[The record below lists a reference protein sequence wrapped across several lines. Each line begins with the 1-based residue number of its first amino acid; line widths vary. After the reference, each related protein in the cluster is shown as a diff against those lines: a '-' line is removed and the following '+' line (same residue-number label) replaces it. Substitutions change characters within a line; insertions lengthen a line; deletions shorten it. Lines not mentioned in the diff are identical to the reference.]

1 MANLLNENRF
11 ITISRNLSRFTRI
24 LITLIILSFTV
35 LIWLFFFYLP
45 TKLETNEQ
53 NIFLQNFLK
62 QNEAYEIALK
72 QFDSIKNENAMLNE
86 ELKKTGF
93 NKKNNQNDVDL
104 NLKTLK
110 KNNLCC
116 SEFRP
121 INKKQND
128 LYKKEY
134 YSLKINGDFGN
145 IISFLQDLKKSN
157 GSFKLK
163 NTEIKRKSKGR
174 TFLVSTLRIVSFL

>member
-1 MANLLNENRF
+1 MADLLNENRF
-11 ITISRNLSRFTRI
+11 ITISRNFSRFARF

-45 TKLETNEQ
+45 TKLEISEQ
-53 NIFLQNFLK
+53 EVFLQNFLK
-62 QNEAYEIALK
+62 QNEAYKIALK
-72 QFDSIKNENAMLNE
+72 QFNSTKNENVILNE

-93 NKKNNQNDVDL
+93 SKNNQNDVDL
-104 NLKTLK
+104 NLKALK
-110 KNNLCC
+110 QNNLCC
-116 SEFRP
+116 SEFKP
-121 INKKQND
+121 INKKQNE

-134 YSLKINGDFGN
+134 YSLKINGNFGN

-157 GSFKLK
+157 SSFKLK

-174 TFLVSTLRIVSFL
+174 TFLASTLRIVNFL